1 MNEMDMVNEPV
12 GITIAGKP
20 VKVKRLSTIR
30 RRAIIEAVI
39 TEQYVAGILRQAK
52 LAYPDN
58 EAKRGAYIDKAM
70 LAMPQGKAMSDLVS
84 DHIPGSAYAR
94 MFAEAA
100 EITED
105 QAVMLLDDASADE
118 VRVLLRSMSGK
129 KKT

>member
-12 GITIAGKP
+12 AVTFAGKP
-20 VKVKRLSTIR
+20 VKAKRLSSIR

-39 TEQYVAGILRQAK
+39 IEKYVAGILQQAR
-52 LAYPDN
+52 LAYADN

-84 DHIPGSAYAR
+84 DHIPGKAYAR
-94 MFAEAA
+94 MFAEATG
-100 EITED
+100 IDED
-105 QAVMLLDDASADE
+105 QIVALLDDATPDE
-118 VRVLLRSMSGK
+118 VRILLRVISGK